1 MGSDNTGSVS
11 PDALRQA
18 AKRWRD
24 DHPDMFP
31 LLVFFTNICVF
42 HSASQR
48 NTHITTTS
56 SIITIHDLP
65 PLPSSLQ
72 RTLLGTT
79 SSSSTFCMSR
89 LLISLTYY
97 PHTACTRGASPRTWI
112 PSASSPPRSPRRKAQ
127 NSARIARPFPPSWC
141 LPCTASDTAAGPDWS
156 STRQASG
163 SCGLPRCSY
172 DQTTEKRGNS
182 KTTGAVSMKKQ
193 VRTQSHSFS
202 CVS

>member
-1 MGSDNTGSVS
+1 MMKYKLQRRDTIAIAGMAKLYVGDLISIGSVLFLYLLVARKIMGSDNTGSVS

-42 HSASQR
+42 HSSSQR
-48 NTHITTTS
+48 NTHISSS

-97 PHTACTRGASPRTWI
+97 PHTACKLGASPRT
-112 PSASSPPRSPRRKAQ
+112 
-127 NSARIARPFPPSWC
+127 
-141 LPCTASDTAAGPDWS
+141 
-156 STRQASG
+156 
-163 SCGLPRCSY
+163 
-172 DQTTEKRGNS
+172 
-182 KTTGAVSMKKQ
+182 
-193 VRTQSHSFS
+193 
-202 CVS
+202 

>member
-1 MGSDNTGSVS
+1 MMKYKLQRRDTIAIAGMAKLYVGDLIAIGSVLFLYLLVARKIMGSDNTGSVS

-48 NTHITTTS
+48 NTHIISS
-56 SIITIHDLP
+56 SIVTIHDLP

-97 PHTACTRGASPRTWI
+97 PHTACKLGASLRT
-112 PSASSPPRSPRRKAQ
+112 
-127 NSARIARPFPPSWC
+127 
-141 LPCTASDTAAGPDWS
+141 
-156 STRQASG
+156 
-163 SCGLPRCSY
+163 
-172 DQTTEKRGNS
+172 
-182 KTTGAVSMKKQ
+182 
-193 VRTQSHSFS
+193 
-202 CVS
+202 

>member
-1 MGSDNTGSVS
+1 MMKYKLQRRDTIAIAGMAKLYVGDLIAIGSVLFLYLLVARKIMGSDNTGSVS

-42 HSASQR
+42 HSSSQR
-48 NTHITTTS
+48 NTHISS
-56 SIITIHDLP
+56 SIVTIHDLP

-97 PHTACTRGASPRTWI
+97 PHTACKLGASPRT
-112 PSASSPPRSPRRKAQ
+112 
-127 NSARIARPFPPSWC
+127 
-141 LPCTASDTAAGPDWS
+141 
-156 STRQASG
+156 
-163 SCGLPRCSY
+163 
-172 DQTTEKRGNS
+172 
-182 KTTGAVSMKKQ
+182 
-193 VRTQSHSFS
+193 
-202 CVS
+202 

>member
-1 MGSDNTGSVS
+1 MMKYKLQRRDTIAIAGMAKLYVGDLIAIGSVLFLYLLVARKIMGSDNTGSVS

-48 NTHITTTS
+48 NTHITTTTTTT
-56 SIITIHDLP
+56 SIITIHDSP

-89 LLISLTYY
+89 LLISLTCY
-97 PHTACTRGASPRTWI
+97 PHTACKLGASPRT
-112 PSASSPPRSPRRKAQ
+112 
-127 NSARIARPFPPSWC
+127 
-141 LPCTASDTAAGPDWS
+141 
-156 STRQASG
+156 
-163 SCGLPRCSY
+163 
-172 DQTTEKRGNS
+172 
-182 KTTGAVSMKKQ
+182 
-193 VRTQSHSFS
+193 
-202 CVS
+202 